1 MSSKR
6 EISFGPDI
14 DDSLAEIGTS
24 FLVHSR
30 YGMIASAD
38 VVREVYRRGA
48 RAHAAG
54 DGMSR
59 EKAGMNRVVAF
70 CRLLTSGKP
79 SNSAYVGDN
88 DLLPVD
94 HPRSTAKDAALTA
107 SAVCETLSVSV
118 PDTNEF
124 DTAEEAVLALTEYM
138 GLGYRTE
145 PAVRASW
152 RRAVRNGED
161 PYRRARLLAELTYD
175 SLDADLLPVR
185 NRY

>member
-6 EISFGPDI
+6 NISFGPDM
-14 DDSLAEIGTS
+14 DDALDEISTS

-30 YGMIASAD
+30 YGVLASAN
-38 VVREVYRRGA
+38 VLREVYRRGA

-59 EKAGMNRVVAF
+59 EKAGMARVVAF
-70 CRLLTSGKP
+70 CRLLTTGKP
-79 SNSAYVGDN
+79 NNSAYVSDN
-88 DLLPVD
+88 DLLPVE
-94 HPRSTAKDAALTA
+94 HPRSTAKDAGLTA
-107 SAVCETLSVSV
+107 SAVCETLSIEV

-124 DTAEEAVLALTEYM
+124 DTAEDAVLTLTEYM
-138 GLGYRTE
+138 GFGYRAE
-145 PAVRASW
+145 PAIRASW

-175 SLDADLLPVR
+175 SLDADLLPIR